1 MIDNKTTQKQGP
13 SLEIDE
19 LEHLNKDD
27 AMDLELDLV
36 DIDVDKPTSDLDL
49 DLQLDDIKIE
59 YPEDET
65 EDKELAYKSVENND
79 RQKNA
84 HDIFHD
90 NKLKVFL
97 RRLKIKFQNNPRL
110 KYYVV
115 IGIFVIAIILFLSE
129 PSNSNLENQS
139 QELSVPLE
147 NRELNVDLNSE
158 KEAIDLQEVAKQ
170 EIAKQEAITREAVK
184 QEAVKQEAAKQEAAK
199 QEAIKQKAAKQE
211 AAKQEAAKQ
220 EAAKQEAAKQEA
232 AKQEAAKQEAAKQEA
247 VTQETAKLETEIRE
261 AKRQVEASSQ
271 SDELSQIEKVTQLMK
286 ATIADAV
293 TFGRE
298 AAYINK
304 KENDLS
310 SLSQLHKITGE
321 QYYLDQFTITNQEI
335 ISLKSKLQSVSALYA
350 EKLQNIC
357 THTPEVTQNA
367 LQNFNSLYLSNR
379 HIEKLPLNFFLQRL
393 EACSTA
399 AKYIGESGESLTR
412 TYFILIRKELKG

>member
-220 EAAKQEAAKQEA
+220 EA
-232 AKQEAAKQEAAKQEA
+232 